1 MVEKSMPSRC
11 PSCEQA
17 LEVVRLR
24 CGGCSTAVEGTFPLP
39 PLARLGADEQA
50 FVLRFLKASGS
61 LKEVARQYGISYP
74 TVRNRLD
81 GLIERIGRIEAE
93 AAKEGEGR

>member
-24 CGGCSTAVEGTFPLP
+24 CGGC
-39 PLARLGADEQA
+39 LGADEQA

>member
-1 MVEKSMPSRC
+1 M
-11 PSCEQA
+11 
-17 LEVVRLR
+17 RLR
-24 CGGCSTAVEGTFPLP
+24 CGGCGTAVEGAFPLP
-39 PLARLGADEQA
+39 VLARLDAEEQA

-81 GLIERIGRIEAE
+81 GLIERVSRIEAE
-93 AAKEGEGR
+93 AAGEEGS